1 MPVNVR
7 LGGATVDV
15 SVNAIGYT
23 AGVNQAVG
31 ANRRLN
37 ASIVGMAANVTLSN
51 NLFRRFSQS
60 LSSSLIAT
68 AAYAAGVGV
77 VSSAIRGVIGS
88 YLEYDQAL
96 IRISKTTGVANQE
109 LATLGENLVR
119 IATQGRRGRRPIDIA
134 REDIFS
140 IAVAAG
146 QAGIADPREIE
157 ILTRASAA
165 LQSSS
170 NLVGTQAVRAIT
182 RYLNVTGQAI
192 ERTDALASAFTHLG
206 NNAVATESE
215 IAEYSTRVAQNL
227 SAVGQASDEFILA
240 AGTAFVESGV
250 QLELAGSAVQRAQL
264 GLLRTAGDADT
275 FAFIGQQAGEAADSF
290 EELRQRFVDGTA
302 AAEDYDRA
310 FIALLRAFRSLPE
323 VESEGGLPGQAQFL
337 ANILGGGEN
346 NVRNLRALGTLA
358 NFLPRVTELMDLAG
372 ESLENQGEHFTE
384 AERQAEAFAA
394 RLRTVGRELQE
405 IGTNIGAGITPA
417 LVAIAENF
425 DLVGIAAGGVATA
438 LLAGFGQR
446 RVTAIRQAR
455 RATREF
461 ATAQVAAA
469 QSAQRAAQVQ
479 TIAARQTLRNA
490 SASAAAAT
498 QATRQQVEAQV
509 ALANRYVATDAAL
522 NRLNQSEQRRAT
534 ILRNTAQLGTQSVAR
549 ANAAVIVAQREV
561 SQAGIAERQARAT
574 LQSANVVA
582 AAGRTDS
589 TRALLRGLRQ
599 YERAATQ
606 ASIKTREFQAAQANL
621 AVATRTTAQRI
632 AALGRGLF
640 AFVGGPF
647 GLLLTGLAI
656 GVPLLLRT
664 RQEVD
669 EIGQSFER
677 LGGELERIAAQQQQ
691 EAAGITG
698 EGATFNEARQFL
710 AQQRL
715 AQQAAIGQLRDAA
728 EETFNDSVQR
738 AIELG
743 ASPEAFAQARRILQ
757 DAQRALGGDLLD
769 VGLLPS
775 LRETFAAQGLG
786 EQFDEL
792 VDRAQDIRDLED
804 QLSDAEEAMGG
815 LAEAAQTAGGAI
827 KSTFDALPPSILQAL
842 QAVRQLEQALTDA
855 TAQQVSQA
863 VLQRQLV
870 GVDSLGE
877 RNEIT
882 RRFQQ
887 EQQVA
892 RIRID
897 AARRVQIAQE
907 NAEQAADRLLE
918 ADQERQAIARG
929 APGSQAL
936 KDAEAQLRAAE
947 RLVDTTTQ
955 QLALARAFEDAARD
969 IRVQYDQIAAANEII
984 ARANIDTFVDDT
996 RRQAEAVRPDF
1007 DSVSIEGLRQQI
1019 ELERRL
1025 EDAQRDV
1032 IESRQI
1038 RAQETGAAAQAE
1050 REYFRI
1056 VNEGQNQLRDVED
1069 ALRVNEEARTLAA
1082 RRFLDLDRQR
1092 VRAAENVTDALLERH
1107 RAAANN
1113 LASLRAEQQELELQ
1127 RALLQGA
1134 ADDWERLA
1142 QASSQAIR
1150 DAQRT
1155 PLDDLAISA
1164 GRLTEN
1170 LEQLAADGFSRLSD
1184 EIAGFIATGE
1194 GDFRSF
1200 AQSIIQELL
1209 RILIQAQIVA
1219 PLLASLGFGGAGGG
1233 AGGGLSGLLGNF
1245 FHEGGEAG
1253 TGGRRRRTSGL
1264 RSDEIF
1270 AVLQKGEIVLPRAL
1284 TQRLLAGDY
1293 DALASWLHRLPRYHE
1308 GGIAGGGHLPR
1319 EDIVRLT
1326 AAIQQLQAVVGQ
1338 LQSVVTRLA
1347 ASPDQLAGGPF
1358 PGAPAVT
1365 PPAFAPGQRAVGLP
1379 EGAQLIEAQT
1389 GEFERFL
1396 GMAEEEVVGFAESAG
1411 ETLRGFFVDDIPAF
1425 AEQAR
1430 RAIEEELSGGDAPS
1444 RRDIAVPFTG
1454 LSGMTREVERQM
1466 QADEA
1471 RARSAERRA
1480 EEDALRSR
1488 AQELIERAD
1497 QPVGTPDSTRI
1508 LEDIREELREQRRLP
1523 VPRERQEPEISQ
1535 EVLERMRSDFGDD
1548 ERFFRMFPDFQAR
1561 FQDTGFPS
1569 LPGGTRGFASPGGD
1583 QGVLI
1588 PGEGIL
1594 IPEET
1599 LNRYL
1604 RDVREAPP
1612 RAAGRIVGPGDLG
1625 GAEHPFLLEPDTAS
1639 QNRRIDRLWE
1649 RIIEAFPE
1657 DEVEDNFRFF
1667 DRTLQENQ
1675 LPRPQP
1681 IGFGISG
1688 ARAVGSTPVPQ
1699 LLPDAGP
1706 EGSIQFREASRQAF
1720 AESADDLTNTFGT
1733 AGVAGQVIAEDSA
1746 GLLESVFGE
1755 GGAMGQFV
1763 GESEGLLSGLFG
1775 QFGGELSGVLQSVL
1789 GGLGGGGGFG
1799 QIFGLLG
1806 GLFFHEGGTAGAG
1819 GQRMP
1824 RPAGLRSDEL
1834 LAVLQ
1839 RGEIVLPRAMAQRIQ
1854 SGSMHDIESIRS
1866 WLQRLPRFHTGGVVG
1881 GGSMSR
1887 GGEGGATRIELINQ
1901 TSSRAE
1907 LVDNGQRIDAGQSV
1921 QSFILR
1927 DVRRNGPVTQAL
1939 AQRFR
1944 LGT

>member
-275 FAFIGQQAGEAADSF
+275 FAFIGQQAGEAADEF
-290 EELRQRFVDGTA
+290 EELRQRFVEGTA

-310 FIALLRAFRSLPE
+310 FLALLRAFRSLPE

-405 IGTNIGAGITPA
+405 IGTNIGAGITPS
-417 LVAIAENF
+417 LVAIAENL
-425 DLVGIAAGGVATA
+425 DLVAIAAGGVATA

-461 ATAQVAAA
+461 ATAQVSAA

-490 SASAAAAT
+490 SAAAAAAT

-522 NRLNQSEQRRAT
+522 NRLNQSEQRRAL
-534 ILRNTAQLGTQSVAR
+534 ILRNTAQIGTQSVAR

-561 SQAGIAERQARAT
+561 AQAGIAERQARAT

-606 ASIKTREFQAAQANL
+606 ASVKTREFQAAQANL

-656 GVPLLLRT
+656 GVPFLLRT
-664 RQEVD
+664 RQEFDALGDSVA
-669 EIGQSFER
+669 R
-677 LGGELERIAAQQQQ
+677 VGGELERITEQQQQ
-691 EAAGITG
+691 EAAGVSAQ
-698 EGATFNEARQFL
+698 GATFNEASQIL
-710 AQQRL
+710 SQLRL
-715 AQQAAIGQLRDAA
+715 AQRTAIGQIRDAA

-743 ASPEAFAQARRILQ
+743 ASPEAFATARRILQ
-757 DAQRALGGDLLD
+757 DAQRAVGGDLLD

-775 LRETFAAQGLG
+775 IRETFASLGLG

-792 VDRAQDIRDLED
+792 VSGAQQIRTLED
-804 QLSDAEEAMGG
+804 QLSDAQDAMANLGDEAQAAG
-815 LAEAAQTAGGAI
+815 LAT
-827 KSTFDALPPSILQAL
+827 KTTFDALTPSVLQAV
-842 QAVRQLEQALTDA
+842 QAVRQLEQGLADA
-855 TAQQVSQA
+855 TNQQVQQA
-863 VLQRQLV
+863 LLQGQLV

-887 EQQVA
+887 EQQIA
-892 RIRID
+892 RIRLD
-897 AARRVQIAQE
+897 AARRVQIAE
-907 NAEQAADRLLE
+907 EAAAQAADRREE
-918 ADQERQAIARG
+918 AEAERQAIARG

-947 RLVDTTTQ
+947 RIVETTTQ
-955 QLALARAFEDAARD
+955 QLALAKAYDEEVGNIRA
-969 IRVQYDQIAAANEII
+969 QYDQIAAANEII
-984 ARANIDTFVDDT
+984 TRANIDTFVDDT
-996 RRQAEAVRPDF
+996 RRQTEAVRPDF
-1007 DSVSIEGLRQQI
+1007 DSVAIEGLRQQI

-1025 EDAQRDV
+1025 EDVQRDV

-1038 RAQETGAAAQAE
+1038 RAQETEAAAQAE

-1056 VNEGQNQLRDVED
+1056 VNEGRNQLRDVED

-1092 VRAAENVTDALLERH
+1092 VREGDRATAALLERH
-1107 RAAANN
+1107 RVAANN
-1113 LASLRAEQQELELQ
+1113 LALLRAEQKELELL
-1127 RALLQGA
+1127 RALIQRQSA
-1134 ADDWERLA
+1134 DWEELGEDARRNIEE
-1142 QASSQAIR
+1142 ASSAIDGLILSAAELNNAFR
-1150 DAQRT
+1150 GELISSVRSLSEEISAFIVKGEADFESLAESFIQRM
-1155 PLDDLAISA
+1155 LAIA
-1164 GRLTEN
+1164 IEARVLGPL
-1170 LEQLAADGFSRLSD
+1170 
-1184 EIAGFIATGE
+1184 IAG
-1194 GDFRSF
+1194 
-1200 AQSIIQELL
+1200 
-1209 RILIQAQIVA
+1209 
-1219 PLLASLGFGGAGGG
+1219 LGLGGLFGGS
-1233 AGGGLSGLLGNF
+1233 GGLAGALSGSI
-1245 FHEGGEAG
+1245 FHEGGVAG
-1253 TGGRRRRTSGL
+1253 ESGSRRRRSTSGL

-1338 LQSVVTRLA
+1338 LQSIVTRLA

-1365 PPAFAPGQRAVGLP
+1365 PPAFAPGQRTAGLP
-1379 EGAQLIEAQT
+1379 PGAQLIEEQS
-1389 GEFERFL
+1389 GDFERFL
-1396 GMAEEEVVGFAESAG
+1396 ATAEEEVVGFAESAG
-1411 ETLRGFFVDDIPAF
+1411 ETLRGFFTEDIPAF

-1430 RAIEEELSGGDAPS
+1430 RAIEEELSGEDAPGQQS
-1444 RRDIAVPFTG
+1444 RFPPYGG
-1454 LSGMTREVERQM
+1454 LSRVTREFERQS
-1466 QADEA
+1466 QDDAA
-1471 RARSAERRA
+1471 RAREQSAAERRA
-1480 EEDALRSR
+1480 EEEAIR
-1488 AQELIERAD
+1488 ARNQELIDRAN
-1497 QPVGTPDSTRI
+1497 QPVAIPDSNRAI
-1508 LEDIREELREQRRLP
+1508 EDLTDELREQRRLP
-1523 VPRERQEPEISQ
+1523 APRGTPADRPIDMTPELI
-1535 EVLERMRSDFGDD
+1535 ERMREQFGD
-1548 ERFFRMFPDFQAR
+1548 ESFFRMFPDLRPGAEIFERSVQSFADAVSAAPQPGR
-1561 FQDTGFPS
+1561 QFESGISADDLERRSFYRMQSQEFRDTIREIRDRAQRPGDPS
-1569 LPGGTRGFASPGGD
+1569 EF
-1583 QGVLI
+1583 
-1588 PGEGIL
+1588 
-1594 IPEET
+1594 
-1599 LNRYL
+1599 NRL
-1604 RDVREAPP
+1604 RDLVDRIEVDAPIPRNYRREPNVPDAF
-1612 RAAGRIVGPGDLG
+1612 RVQSAAFTADTRRVG
-1625 GAEHPFLLEPDTAS
+1625 DT
-1639 QNRRIDRLWE
+1639 
-1649 RIIEAFPE
+1649 
-1657 DEVEDNFRFF
+1657 
-1667 DRTLQENQ
+1667 
-1675 LPRPQP
+1675 PRPD
-1681 IGFGISG
+1681 
-1688 ARAVGSTPVPQ
+1688 
-1699 LLPDAGP
+1699 LLPDTDTP
-1706 EGSIQFREASRQAF
+1706 IVLFQDASRRAF
-1720 AESADDLTNTFGT
+1720 AESADDLTNTFG
-1733 AGVAGQVIAEDSA
+1733 AGGVAGQVIAEDSA

-1755 GGAMGQFV
+1755 GGAMGQLV

-1775 QFGGELSGVLQSVL
+1775 QFGGELSGVLQNVL
-1789 GGLGGGGGFG
+1789 GGIGGGGGGFG
-1799 QIFGLLG
+1799 GIFSTLLG
-1806 GLFFHEGGTAGAG
+1806 GLFGFHEGGIAGAG